1 MKILSVA
8 ALAVLLVLPARAEE
22 KPAQA
27 KTGWSDFFKNLKNT
41 LGQSAVGG
49 ERKKGRGATYVAAVR
64 GDRQRNLADPNE
76 PSLKG
81 DYKSSK
87 IKKEIAYDAELA
99 ASIELVSNGKLEEG
113 LKGLEAFKVAHPKHR
128 AEDVDKA
135 IAGVKA
141 MIAEA
146 SAPAPA
152 AK

>member
-1 MKILSVA
+1 MKIIAVA
-8 ALAVLLVLPARAEE
+8 ALAALLVLPARAEE

-27 KTGWSDFFKNLKNT
+27 KTVWSDFFKNLKNT

-49 ERKKGRGATYVAAVR
+49 ERKKGRGATSVAAVR
-64 GDRQRNLADPNE
+64 GTKQRDMADPNE
-76 PSLKG
+76 PTLKG
-81 DYKSSK
+81 DSKSSK
-87 IKKEIAYDAELA
+87 IKKEIAYDDELA
-99 ASIELVSNGKLEEG
+99 ASIELVSSGKLEEG